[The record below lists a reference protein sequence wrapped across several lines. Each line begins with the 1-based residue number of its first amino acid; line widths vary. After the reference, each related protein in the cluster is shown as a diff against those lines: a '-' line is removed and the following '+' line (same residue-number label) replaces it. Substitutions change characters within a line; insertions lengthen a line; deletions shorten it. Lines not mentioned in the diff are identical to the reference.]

1 MPIGLLFITIAGG
14 GGGGA
19 GGQLPSQIRAKQWGK
34 FGQSKKKKRPEKAKR
49 LTN

>member
-1 MPIGLLFITIAGG
+1 M

-19 GGQLPSQIRAKQWGK
+19 AALPNSEKTVGEIRAKQD
-34 FGQSKKKKRPEKAKR
+34 KKNRPEKAKR